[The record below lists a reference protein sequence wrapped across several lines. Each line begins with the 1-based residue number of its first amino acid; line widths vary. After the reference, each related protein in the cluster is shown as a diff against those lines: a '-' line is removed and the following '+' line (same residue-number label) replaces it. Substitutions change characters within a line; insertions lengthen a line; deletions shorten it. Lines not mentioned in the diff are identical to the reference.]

1 MHLAGVQ
8 ARGTESRSSC
18 QCEAGSTQKV
28 SGGAFSAEAEG
39 SNPSGGSPHHRRR
52 IEHDG
57 RLAQKRKAS
66 PPRCD
71 KALSAPRY
79 EQPCRTPAQ
88 EASCSA
94 QPSSL
99 DRRPMSAQFP
109 ACRADAAA
117 AGRAHAR
124 QPRPVRHG
132 GSLGSNACVA
142 AGRSRPFSR
151 KRLPRA
157 HKKRRARRERAEEQC
172 CCTSC
177 AFLRGEE
184 GGSLAHLPS
193 AGVLLEARGH
203 PQRGPL
209 MSAHNGATPHWRTSH
224 CCSPP
229 LGDGELR
236 AGAAAFRR
244 RRCYAAAGHKRKLSA
259 AAPSTTAAAGPRRFG
274 AAVGWRCGRARGG
287 GRRRARRK
295 ARLGAVASRRLRRK
309 GPPGVRCCSRESS
322 EMMHCRKTRP
332 TSKRQKLRAL
342 SRKFWSRGTKW

>member
-1 MHLAGVQ
+1 MNQCCALHFFFSFKRRPPKATLAPRLERGHAGLLRSWRGTAVHRDPHSGRCCKRGGNSFLHLAGVQ

-157 HKKRRARRERAEEQC
+157 HKKRRARRERESGR
-172 CCTSC
+172 T
-177 AFLRGEE
+177 
-184 GGSLAHLPS
+184 
-193 AGVLLEARGH
+193 VLLH
-203 PQRGPL
+203 
-209 MSAHNGATPHWRTSH
+209 
-224 CCSPP
+224 
-229 LGDGELR
+229 ELR
-236 AGAAAFRR
+236 IFAG
-244 RRCYAAAGHKRKLSA
+244 
-259 AAPSTTAAAGPRRFG
+259 
-274 AAVGWRCGRARGG
+274 RGG
-287 GRRRARRK
+287 GIAC
-295 ARLGAVASRRLRRK
+295 ALTLG
-309 GPPGVRCCSRESS
+309 G
-322 EMMHCRKTRP
+322 RP
-332 TSKRQKLRAL
+332 T
-342 SRKFWSRGTKW
+342 